1 MRRETEDRGFEY
13 TSSDPARDYRY
24 KFCWRTETGA
34 EGRLSRQDDVCLV
47 LLSNPATK
55 KGDKSSKRGTRY
67 RCKEFVRSLGFGTM
81 WTCNLFAYRDRSPGV
96 LRQLRDR
103 AIGPENDNYIR
114 EAIRG
119 SDLIV
124 CAWGVSARE
133 PVGNEVFEKRVRDV
147 VKMVNDGKT
156 HDELFALGD
165 EFTGCDDKR
174 RGQPKDPLYLRKP
187 LKDFMFRIEIRDGRL
202 VAASDA

>member
-1 MRRETEDRGFEY
+1 
-13 TSSDPARDYRY
+13 
-24 KFCWRTETGA
+24 
-34 EGRLSRQDDVCLV
+34 VCLF

-103 AIGPENDNYIR
+103 AIGPENDEYIR
-114 EAIRG
+114 AAIRG
-119 SDLIV
+119 SDVIV
-124 CAWGVSARE
+124 CAWGVSARD

-147 VKMVNDGKT
+147 VKMIDDEKT
-156 HDELFALGD
+156 HDELYALGD
-165 EFTGCDDKR
+165 AFTQSDSKR
-174 RGQPKDPLYLRKP
+174 HGQPKHPSRLRKP

-202 VAASDA
+202 VSALDA